1 MTTPVPLVLASSL
14 GTTVAIWEPVLPAL
28 RVRLDVVTVELRGSR
43 GEPAPPGP
51 YTLADLGGDVLVR
64 MDAEGLERVSY
75 CGLSLGGMV
84 GLWLAAHAPERIDR
98 LVACC
103 CAARLGDPA
112 LWRERAATVRAG
124 GTAAVAEAVVPRWFT
139 AAFRERAPETVA
151 ATVAELAGCDAE
163 GYAGCCEALATADLA
178 PDLGKVVA
186 PTLVVAGAQ
195 DPVATPE
202 LVADLVDS
210 LPAARLAVLPGA
222 SHLASL
228 EAPAEVSALLLD
240 HLT

>member
-1 MTTPVPLVLASSL
+1 MNRVPLVLASSL
-14 GTTVAIWEPVLPAL
+14 GTTSAIWDPVLPAL
-28 RVRLDVVTVELRGSR
+28 PLDVLTVELPGSR

-51 YTLADLGGDVLVR
+51 YTLADLGGDVLAR
-64 MDAEGLERVSY
+64 LDAEGLERVSY

-103 CAARLGDPA
+103 CAARLGTPA

-124 GTAAVAEAVVPRWFT
+124 GTRAVADAVVPRWFT
-139 AAFRERAPETVA
+139 AGFRERAPDVVA
-151 ATVAELAGCDAE
+151 ATVDTLAGADAE
-163 GYAGCCEALATADLA
+163 GYAGCCEALATADLT
-178 PDLGKVVA
+178 PDLAKVLA
-186 PTLVVAGAQ
+186 PALVVAGAD
-195 DPVATPE
+195 DPVATPD
-202 LVADLVDS
+202 LVADLVHG
-210 LPAARLAVLPGA
+210 LQHARLAVLPGA

-228 EAPAEVSALLLD
+228 EAPDEVAALLLD